1 MGRADDALRRLL
13 RQYKVEWRPET
24 GDPFRSL
31 VRTVLSQNTN
41 YRNEAM
47 AYKRL
52 EDAVGITP
60 ENLAKASVG
69 VISEAIRPAGMYN
82 QRGKTLKAISSVVMD
97 DYDGDIS
104 PILDKPY
111 SEAREE
117 LMALPGVGQKTADVL
132 LMFDA
137 GMEIIPVDRHIFRIT
152 KRLRLVPEKA
162 KYDAV
167 RRVLESAAP
176 PGKHKDV
183 HVLLIRFGREI
194 CRAQRPKC
202 GECFLRDMCPY
213 PDGKLVLEDVEM

>member
-1 MGRADDALRRLL
+1 MGRADEALRRLL
-13 RQYKVEWRPET
+13 RQYKVKWRPET

-31 VRTVLSQNTN
+31 VRIILSQNTN

-47 AYKRL
+47 AYRRL

-69 VISEAIRPAGMYN
+69 AISEAIRPAGMYN
-82 QRGKTLKAISSVVMD
+82 QRGKMLKAVASIVMD

-117 LMALPGVGQKTADVL
+117 LIALPGVGQKTADVL
-132 LMFDA
+132 LRFDA

-176 PGKHKDV
+176 PEEHKDV

-213 PDGKLVLEDVEM
+213 PSGKLALEDVEM